1 VRRLLIRAI
10 QICEGDE
17 EALRS
22 GQGRLANAYRT
33 RWENNNS
40 DTLRAPSN
48 LTTFDTNS
56 SPSVSV
62 GLGRTPLEI
71 LAEVA
76 RSQPSNDC
84 DEGPYVGGARS
95 TPPLPV
101 ARAQDDGSVTA
112 RVQTQS
118 SDQVSTSSVLGAC
131 NVGTNT
137 GQVQTSESREAAP
150 VPTAIYGQA
159 MNSPWRMNWTQ
170 QTATHH
176 VPLNGAHD
184 LPLSGFDQ
192 GSMTMGAGAVQ
203 LQDGSNP
210 QASGLYVG
218 PSIDVS
224 GASNGHPP
232 DFAVRTSGFRETN
245 RANCETSG
253 QAHSPP
259 WPQGAPTTN
268 ATYDQALHSSLAQ
281 LGDDTTEYNNFLD
294 WDNLVKNLYN
304 DIGEGYDGQ

>member
-48 LTTFDTNS
+48 LTIFDTNS

-76 RSQPSNDC
+76 RSQPSNDY

-150 VPTAIYGQA
+150 VPTAMYGQA
-159 MNSPWRMNWTQ
+159 MNSPWRTNWPQ

-184 LPLSGFDQ
+184 LPLFGFDQ
-192 GSMTMGAGAVQ
+192 GSMTMGAGAVR
-203 LQDGSNP
+203 LQDGSDP
-210 QASGLYVG
+210 QVSGLHVG
-218 PSIDVS
+218 SSIDVS
-224 GASNGHPP
+224 GARNGHPP
-232 DFAVRTSGFRETN
+232 DPARRTSVFQETN
-245 RANCETSG
+245 MANHEQSG
-253 QAHSPP
+253 QAISHQ
-259 WPQGAPTTN
+259 WPQDLAITNPTN
-268 ATYDQALHSSLAQ
+268 DQAVHSNSTPF
-281 LGDDTTEYNNFLD
+281 GDNTTEFDNLD
-294 WDNLVKNLYN
+294 WNNLFKFVYDDL
-304 DIGEGYDGQ
+304 GEGFNG

>member
-1 VRRLLIRAI
+1 MHQVVRSLLIRAI
-10 QICEGDE
+10 QIYEGNE

-40 DTLRAPSN
+40 GARTPLSN
-48 LTTFDTNS
+48 LTILDTNAT
-56 SPSVSV
+56 PSISD
-62 GLGRTPLEI
+62 GYGRTPLET

-76 RSQPSNDC
+76 RSRLPNDHDTSGAASNSPS
-84 DEGPYVGGARS
+84 GAAGARNGS
-95 TPPLPV
+95 SASV
-101 ARAQDDGSVTA
+101 AV
-112 RVQTQS
+112 
-118 SDQVSTSSVLGAC
+118 GAC
-131 NVGTNT
+131 NEGTTT
-137 GQVQTSESREAAP
+137 GQVQTWESREAAP
-150 VPTAIYGQA
+150 APITMYGQTI
-159 MNSPWRMNWTQ
+159 NSPWQTKCPQ
-170 QTATHH
+170 QTAAYH

-184 LPLSGFDQ
+184 PPLFGLDQ
-192 GSMTMGAGAVQ
+192 GSMTMGAGAVR

-210 QASGLYVG
+210 RVSGLYVG

-224 GASNGHPP
+224 GASNDHPP
-232 DFAVRTSGFRETN
+232 DFAVRISGFRETN

-253 QAHSPP
+253 QAHSPQ

-281 LGDDTTEYNNFLD
+281 LGDDTTEYDNSLD
-294 WDNLVKNLYN
+294 WANLVKNLYN